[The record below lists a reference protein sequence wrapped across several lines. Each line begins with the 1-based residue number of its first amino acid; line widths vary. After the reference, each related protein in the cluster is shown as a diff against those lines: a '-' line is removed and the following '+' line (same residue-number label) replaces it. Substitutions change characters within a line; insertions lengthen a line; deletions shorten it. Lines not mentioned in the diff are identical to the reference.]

1 MDLNTSEENVLQL
14 VAVITKVFKSL
25 NKNWPLNLV
34 KSVSSVVSIFSTIKR
49 GKIAKLTLWI
59 GALQLL
65 SAHEWILPLVAV

>member
-34 KSVSSVVSIFSTIKR
+34 KSVSSVVSIFSTIK
-49 GKIAKLTLWI
+49 
-59 GALQLL
+59 
-65 SAHEWILPLVAV
+65 